1 MSSKSDTISPPGM
14 PPMTT
19 QPFPSGSNSVYTA
32 GIVAQQNQAKLQT
45 AASQLGGIK
54 RHRRN
59 RKSYRSKGGASI
71 VVPSPPSYDPNKG
84 VSQDNLTNI
93 SALTA
98 SATQNATY
106 DNTKNQAD
114 VSQIAAQN
122 AQLYNTKGGTNKRT
136 INKKGG
142 SWSVWT
148 CLSGGKKSIKH
159 RKTKRRK
166 HGKTKRRRH

>member
-1 MSSKSDTISPPGM
+1 MSSNSETISPPGM

-32 GIVAQQNQAKLQT
+32 GVVAQQNQAKLQT

-54 RHRRN
+54 RHRRM
-59 RKSYRSKGGASI
+59 RKSYRTKGGASI

-84 VSQDNLTNI
+84 ASQDNLTNI

-114 VSQIAAQN
+114 VSQAAAQN
-122 AQLYNTKGGTNKRT
+122 AQLYNTKGGTNKRKYH
-136 INKKGG
+136 NKGG
-142 SWSVWT
+142 SLPAWS
-148 CLSGGKKSIKH
+148 CLSGGKKSRKH

-166 HGKTKRRRH
+166 HRKTNRRRH